1 MRSQCLFLRYDDT
14 YFGAIQ
20 KLRSAHSSIFTIP
33 ASPCS
38 NPNALLFCYL
48 PFQHWSGRLVTRLD
62 FSMGKK
68 QMLNQELSKSNLTY
82 SKVKTWNEIL
92 FRNRRRIYKSSILP
106 GSLVVEVVVVV
117 VVIVVV
123 LFFCNT
129 PTSRMMRL
137 LYSTSQVQVDV
148 YA

>member
-1 MRSQCLFLRYDDT
+1 MF
-14 YFGAIQ
+14 
-20 KLRSAHSSIFTIP
+20 
-33 ASPCS
+33 
-38 NPNALLFCYL
+38 
-48 PFQHWSGRLVTRLD
+48 
-62 FSMGKK
+62 
-68 QMLNQELSKSNLTY
+68 NQELSKSNLAY

-106 GSLVVEVVVVV
+106 GSPVVEVVVVV

-148 YA
+148 YALPKAYCTAVTLCSIEGITPLPCRDCVIFEWRCWLTYFCSNIVNRKHWFAIFEKAIFDAIPIDL